1 MRRGDARRAAHLGL
15 AIVLAAI
22 VACSP
27 NDTPSTVDT
36 ASARPSIPTIR
47 GAYGRDD
54 SPSGFAVMRS
64 VGLDTV
70 TAPPDRETLD
80 RLHEAGMRAIV
91 WLGAYDRQTTQPC
104 AFERN
109 DRWIRD
115 KVTAVAGNP
124 AIAAYQI
131 ADEPDASLT
140 RCPDTVQAIADR
152 AALVHALD
160 DSAPTYVTITRN
172 GSTDG
177 LWRSVDIL
185 GLVVYPVSVGGYNA
199 GLIPAAIAE
208 AEQAHVAR
216 YWAVIQDFG
225 TPSWYVVPT
234 ADELQEQFDQWR
246 AAPLEGYVIYH
257 WALAHVDERPDQLAV
272 LRGVN
277 GAAS

>member
-1 MRRGDARRAAHLGL
+1 
-15 AIVLAAI
+15 
-22 VACSP
+22 
-27 NDTPSTVDT
+27 
-36 ASARPSIPTIR
+36 
-47 GAYGRDD
+47 
-54 SPSGFAVMRS
+54 MRS
-64 VGLDTV
+64 VGLNTV
-70 TAPPDRETLD
+70 TAPPDCETLD

-91 WLGAYDRQTTQPC
+91 WLGAYDRSTTQPC
-104 AFERN
+104 SFERN

-124 AIAAYQI
+124 SIAAYQI

-172 GSTDG
+172 GSTDV

-185 GLVVYPVSVGGYNA
+185 GLVVYPVSVDGYNA

-234 ADELQEQFDQWR
+234 ADELQR
-246 AAPLEGYVIYH
+246 AVRSMAGC
-257 WALAHVDERPDQLAV
+257 AA
-272 LRGVN
+272 RGVRHLPL
-277 GAAS
+277 GAGARRRATRPARGAPRRERRG